1 MQAAEISRTG
11 LDVEWRRLELI
22 AQNLAN
28 VNSTRTASG
37 QPYAAQRLITGP
49 RRAGFA
55 RLMAAPGGGAET
67 TGGDLAG
74 VEVLGIESAPL
85 TTRKVYQPGHPDA
98 DAAGYVSYP
107 AIDQVSEMTSLMQTS
122 RIYEANVVAMNAARQ
137 MYAKA
142 LEIGKRS

>member
-1 MQAAEISRTG
+1 
-11 LDVEWRRLELI
+11 
-22 AQNLAN
+22 
-28 VNSTRTASG
+28 
-37 QPYAAQRLITGP
+37 
-49 RRAGFA
+49 
-55 RLMAAPGGGAET
+55 MAAPGGGAET